1 MLKFTEENQESNK
14 ITTTTAQKIK
24 HFFYS
29 NITIEISGRED
40 GVHYVWVRSGKQ
52 MSMRFEN
59 LTLSEAIKEANV
71 LLMGEVF

>member
-14 ITTTTAQKIK
+14 ITTTTEQKIK

-29 NITIEISGRED
+29 NITIEISGMSNGGHD
-40 GVHYVWVRSGKQ
+40 VWVRSGKQ

-59 LTLSEAIKEANV
+59 LHLSQAIKEANI